1 MIGHSKK
8 NNGIIDNQ
16 GAEIGEL
23 HWVRLLDFA
32 NPDFLL
38 GEYSITGGTG
48 IIRYA
53 EGYLKDSIGPD
64 GDGVLVSNF
73 FLCGSGCDKGKERDK
88 GKGKGSYPRFSFTD
102 QQQQHQQVMGG
113 GTSTLFLHPHSPHSH
128 LHPGQTRVNT
138 SHDFKKRA
146 EKGLYNLI

>member
-1 MIGHSKK
+1 MECIFD
-8 NNGIIDNQ
+8 DNQ

-113 GTSTLFLHPHSPHSH
+113 VLVLYSYIRIHHIHTCIRGRRASIPAMIS
-128 LHPGQTRVNT
+128 
-138 SHDFKKRA
+138 KKGRRRDS
-146 EKGLYNLI
+146 II

>member
-1 MIGHSKK
+1 VECIFD
-8 NNGIIDNQ
+8 DNQ

-102 QQQQHQQVMGG
+102 QQQQQQQVMGG
-113 GTSTLFLHPHSPHSH
+113 VLVLFYYICIHHIHTCIRGRRSSIPAMIS
-128 LHPGQTRVNT
+128 
-138 SHDFKKRA
+138 KKGRRRDS
-146 EKGLYNLI
+146 II